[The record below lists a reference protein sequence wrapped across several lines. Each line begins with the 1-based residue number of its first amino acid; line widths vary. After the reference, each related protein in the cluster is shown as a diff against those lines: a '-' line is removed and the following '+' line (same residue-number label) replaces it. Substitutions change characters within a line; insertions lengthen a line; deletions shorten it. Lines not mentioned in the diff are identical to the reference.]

1 MLISKDCTAYFPN
14 LYCIIIVSGLLNLL
28 CAASEYHHEVLDR
41 KNRFHF
47 FWKIDKTKEQI
58 VFKIEVETKGY
69 VAVGLSTNGGMAGSD
84 IAIGWIKNGKV
95 YLQVSL
101 FTLCFINKYYLNS
114 LFLKPFINI
123 PIV

>member
-1 MLISKDCTAYFPN
+1 MLITKDCTAYFPN
-14 LYCIIIVSGLLNLL
+14 LYWIIIISGLFNLL

-47 FWKIDKTKEQI
+47 FWKVDKTKEQI
-58 VFKIEVETKGY
+58 VFRIEVETKGY

-95 YLQVSL
+95 YLQVRVYVI
-101 FTLCFINKYYLNS
+101 FYT
-114 LFLKPFINI
+114 NI
-123 PIV
+123 I